1 MKIAA
6 VTYLAILFIFLS
18 FCCLVLFD
26 VKVVKFGLVSE
37 VHIS

>member
-26 VKVVKFGLVSE
+26 VKVVKIGLEPE